1 MAKIQKTDNPKD
13 GENVAKL
20 KISYILWV
28 TMPQQ
33 FWGKNLAVS
42 YKIKPTHTC

>member
-20 KISYILWV
+20 KLSYTLWV

-33 FWGKNLAVS
+33 FGGENLAV
-42 YKIKPTHTC
+42 